1 MENQQEYIQR
11 LSEKYQLQ
19 CLQFFQEI
27 LNLQVQ
33 IEIRD
38 KKIEELESKLAELDT
53 QPVEEPD
60 ELDKEVD
67 VNTTSNT

>member
-1 MENQQEYIQR
+1 MDINSQEYAQK

-33 IEIRD
+33 IEIKD
-38 KKIEELESKLAELDT
+38 KQIKELELQLRENEAELI
-53 QPVEEPD
+53 EP
-60 ELDKEVD
+60 EQKIVN
-67 VNTTSNT
+67 VNTTSDT